1 MNKILLTTFVLTVF
15 GSLQLSAVH
24 VSELGPD
31 YPFPMDFHEVDGMV
45 VMWIDSRYNPWPAV
59 SININHPTLPK
70 GGTHYVIPSTIEY
83 ENITYDV
90 ERVVDINMTPEIK
103 SVEFPDQIWTINSCM
118 FYDCNLESVIFPKSL
133 ETIMN
138 ACFSAV
144 PHLKS
149 VVFPEK
155 LRTIEH
161 SSFVNCRSLEEIVFP
176 ECNDKMYIGNSAF
189 HGTNVK
195 TLKLPNGLKSIE
207 YYTFSGNYNLEE
219 LHLPQNDQLVI
230 DISAFYNCPNLKI
243 IYCPNIIPPT
253 TDDQLYGYDYLEDPT
268 RRFLT
273 EFCSPDYYRNKHP
286 IDKNTCRLM
295 VPEGCAEIYRQS
307 PAWRD
312 FVHIEEYEAAGI
324 EKPGT
329 NTDDIDSIGDAEY
342 YNLQGSR
349 IANPTQGI
357 YLKKINGVVHKVVV
371 K

>member
-1 MNKILLTTFVLTVF
+1 
-15 GSLQLSAVH
+15 
-24 VSELGPD
+24 
-31 YPFPMDFHEVDGMV
+31 
-45 VMWIDSRYNPWPAV
+45 
-59 SININHPTLPK
+59 
-70 GGTHYVIPSTIEY
+70 
-83 ENITYDV
+83 
-90 ERVVDINMTPEIK
+90 
-103 SVEFPDQIWTINSCM
+103 
-118 FYDCNLESVIFPKSL
+118 
-133 ETIMN
+133 MN

-273 EFCSPDYYRNKHP
+273 EFCSPDYYRNIKIP
-286 IDKNTCRLM
+286 KLGDGRQVVFALIDKPPALGNIGLYGGMISGFGRCQI
-295 VPEGCAEIYRQS
+295 VP
-307 PAWRD
+307 
-312 FVHIEEYEAAGI
+312 V
-324 EKPGT
+324 
-329 NTDDIDSIGDAEY
+329 
-342 YNLQGSR
+342 LQGF
-349 IANPTQGI
+349 PGGTLHFG
-357 YLKKINGVVHKVVV
+357 
-371 K
+371 